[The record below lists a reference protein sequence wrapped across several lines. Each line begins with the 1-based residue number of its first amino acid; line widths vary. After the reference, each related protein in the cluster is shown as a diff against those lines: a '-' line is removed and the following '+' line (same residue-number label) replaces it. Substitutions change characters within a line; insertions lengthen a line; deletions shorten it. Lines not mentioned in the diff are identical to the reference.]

1 MRVIS
6 GTARGLRLRPVA
18 GTRTRPTTDRVK
30 ENIFNLIQDAVYG
43 ATALDL
49 FAGTGQLGVEALSR
63 GAAHCD
69 FVEHTKAA
77 CQTIR
82 ANIAAAHLEQRAAL
96 HQTEATQFLQ
106 NAKKNFYDLIFLD
119 PPYGGEILERALLF
133 TERFDILAT
142 NGIIICECARD
153 DNFSHNFTPLRV
165 RTYGATVITLLQRR
179 EHRLDTEISTT
190 GIGLGNKPIV
200 D

>member
-6 GTARGLRLRPVA
+6 GAAKGLRLRSVA
-18 GTRTRPTTDRVK
+18 GMRTRPTTDRVK
-30 ENIFNLIQDAVYG
+30 ENIFNLIQNNVYG

-49 FAGTGQLGVEALSR
+49 FAGTGQLGIEALSR

-69 FVEHTKAA
+69 FIEHTKTA

-82 ANIAAAHLEQRAAL
+82 ANLAAAHLEQRASL
-96 HQTEATQFLQ
+96 YQTEAMKFLQ

-119 PPYGGEILERALLF
+119 PPYGGEILERALFF

-142 NGIIICECARD
+142 NGIIICECAED
-153 DNFSHNFTPLRV
+153 DKFSHHFTPLCA
-165 RTYGATVITLLQRR
+165 RTYGATVITLLQRQENR
-179 EHRLDTEISTT
+179 
-190 GIGLGNKPIV
+190 
-200 D
+200 